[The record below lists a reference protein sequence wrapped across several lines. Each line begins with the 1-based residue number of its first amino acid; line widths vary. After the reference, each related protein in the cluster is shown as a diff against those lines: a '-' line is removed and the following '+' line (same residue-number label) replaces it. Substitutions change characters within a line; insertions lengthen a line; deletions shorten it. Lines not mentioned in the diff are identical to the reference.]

1 MIAVL
6 FILCTFKCGNLKK
19 KSEKTKWIF
28 CPHVGTNHEIK
39 LEKYKIKNFP
49 LYCPKCKREPLIEVR
64 ERFSS

>member
-1 MIAVL
+1 M
-6 FILCTFKCGNLKK
+6 
-19 KSEKTKWIF
+19 F

-49 LYCPKCKREPLIEVR
+49 LYCPNCKREPLIEVK